1 VRLKSFF
8 KKPNNLGSMKKGQN
22 MANILLLDDQ
32 PYMGEF
38 LSEELSEQG
47 HSLKCIA
54 DADSLLLYLE
64 ESTPDLILLDLYL
77 DGFEGLDVLQRIKKG
92 KYSSVPVLILTAY
105 DNFKNDPRASLA
117 QGYVVKDI
125 YTENLKKKI
134 SEVLERPN

>member
-1 VRLKSFF
+1 
-8 KKPNNLGSMKKGQN
+8 

-38 LSEELSEQG
+38 LMEELSEEG
-47 HSLKCIA
+47 HSLTCMT
-54 DADSLLLYLE
+54 DADSLLFYLE

-77 DGFEGLDVLQRIKKG
+77 DGFEGLDILQRIKKS

-105 DNFKNDPRASLA
+105 DNFADDPRALLA

-125 YTENLKKKI
+125 YTENLKNKI
-134 SEVLERPN
+134 TEVLEKPN